1 MADQSRRRLLQIGG
15 AVVLGGL
22 AGCAGVTDRL
32 TGGSAEDD
40 EPATT
45 TEDENE
51 QQFTLPPVHTLL
63 GDGIPED
70 DTVTVRAGFETATTP
85 GDPNVY
91 FEDEIT
97 FELFVYTTFPVGNS
111 VELTKVAEKT
121 NAPYNQVNEPIEVP
135 YEDLPKNQQ
144 MRFRLRTTNNNTGD
158 TEWAMDQRV
167 FTYRIFGDNI
177 TTASNNEGYTVI
189 EGSEDWQMYEFVDT
203 LLEDSYVMNYSGG
216 TSFSAPEL
224 PEQVPFSR
232 EAYKTNNDLYRQN
245 NRPTCLPMH
254 GEMIEMPESHVEMT
268 EGLMQ
273 SYGVGSY
280 YDSFTFTGNV
290 PSEYDYYG
298 RNQYDVLNNPIY
310 QKRADAIIE
319 AQDSYGVE
327 NHYARIAQAMRH
339 IQSQEYDAI
348 TGSIRDAPV
357 HLPEAYWA
365 DPAENCVG
373 MSFQLCWFLYHLGYT
388 CGTVWLDRSGRN
400 ASHLGVGI
408 PVPEDVIE
416 SDFTDGYLDTLE
428 DPSVPS
434 VQPIRNISEIVGP
447 DSRPETLGEHPW
459 LYIEATDPNNIAVIP
474 FDPET
479 IQERRVRFAIEPADN
494 VFGTDIGAPNA
505 A

>member
-1 MADQSRRRLLQIGG
+1 MSDQSRRRLLQIGG
-15 AVVLGGL
+15 VSILGGL
-22 AGCAGVTDRL
+22 AGCSGVTDRL

-51 QQFTLPPVHTLL
+51 QRFTLPPIYEFF

-70 DTVTVRAGFETATTP
+70 DTVTLRAGFEPARTP
-85 GDPNVY
+85 GDPNLY

-97 FELFVYTTFPVGNS
+97 YELFVYTTFPVGNS

-121 NAPYNQVNEPIEVP
+121 NAPYNQVNEPLEIP

-158 TEWAMDQRV
+158 TEWAMDQRL
-167 FTYRIFGDNI
+167 FYYEQYGDIVTSVQEGVYNVI
-177 TTASNNEGYTVI
+177 QGSSEWNRNDFVSN
-189 EGSEDWQMYEFVDT
+189 
-203 LLEDSYVMNYSGG
+203 LKEDSYVMNYSGR
-216 TSFSAPEL
+216 SDFPAPSL
-224 PEQVPFSR
+224 PEEVPFSR
-232 EAYKTNNDLYRQN
+232 EAYKIENDLYRQN
-245 NRPTCLPMH
+245 NEPICAPFY
-254 GEMIEMPESHVEMT
+254 GEQIEMPESHVEMT
-268 EGLMQ
+268 EELMQ
-273 SYGVGSY
+273 SYSVGSY

-319 AQDSYGVE
+319 AQDSYGVN
-327 NHYARIAQAMRH
+327 NHYAKISKAMRH
-339 IQSQEYDAI
+339 IQAQEYDAI
-348 TGSIRDAPV
+348 TGSIRNAPV

-373 MSFQLCWFLYHLGYT
+373 MSFQLCWYLYHLGYT

-416 SDFTDGYLDTLE
+416 SDFTEGYLDTLE

-459 LYIEATDPNNIAVIP
+459 LYIEATDPNNIGVIP
-474 FDPET
+474 FAADT
-479 IQERRVRFAIEPADN
+479 IQERRVRFAIEPEDN

>member
-1 MADQSRRRLLQIGG
+1 MADRSRRRLLQIGG
-15 AVVLGGL
+15 VSILGGL
-22 AGCAGVTDRL
+22 AGCAGVTDQL

-51 QQFTLPPVHTLL
+51 QRFTLPPIYELF
-63 GDGIPED
+63 GDGIPD
-70 DTVTVRAGFETATTP
+70 DGIVTVRAGFEPARTP
-85 GDPNVY
+85 GDPNLY

-97 FELFVYTTFPVGNS
+97 YELFVYTTFPVGNS

-121 NAPYNQVNEPIEVP
+121 NAPYNQVQETFDIP

-167 FTYRIFGDNI
+167 FSYRTFGDNI
-177 TTASNNEGYTVI
+177 TIVSSDGIYTVI
-189 EGSEDWQMYEFVDT
+189 EGSEDWQLSTFVDT
-203 LLEDSYVMNYSGG
+203 LVEDSYIMNYSGG
-216 TSFSAPEL
+216 WSFAAPEL
-224 PEQVPFSR
+224 PEEVPFSR
-232 EAYKTNNDLYRQN
+232 EGYKKDNGLYRQN
-245 NRPTCLPMH
+245 NVPKCSTSH
-254 GEMIEMPESHVEMT
+254 GKMIEMPKSHVEMT
-268 EGLMQ
+268 EGLMD
-273 SYGVGSY
+273 SYSVGSY

-310 QKRADAIIE
+310 EKMADAIIE
-319 AQDSYGVE
+319 AQESYGVE
-327 NHYARIAQAMRH
+327 NHYARIDRAKSH
-339 IQSQEYDAI
+339 IQTNEYDAI

-373 MSFQLCWFLYHLGYT
+373 MSFQLCWYLYHMGYT

-408 PVPEDVIE
+408 PVPENVIE
-416 SDFTDGYLDTLE
+416 SDFTEGYLDTLE
-428 DPSVPS
+428 NPSVPS